1 VVNFL
6 ASDNPARTQ
15 IASGVDLL
23 VLKKDRNNGSYVTN
37 DLSKNMLP
45 LFYQTHLQQHLT
57 RAQFLVLGILL
68 NLLQSSRQV
77 KLDRLASAFP
87 YPITTPL
94 SASEITE
101 VIEFGSTN
109 NQSDLVSLH
118 HLLVNYL
125 FPSGSDFINC
135 DRSHLAGVIS
145 IYSWF
150 AWCAIRELP
159 LYSGHC
165 YLS

>member
-1 VVNFL
+1 M
-6 ASDNPARTQ
+6 
-15 IASGVDLL
+15 
-23 VLKKDRNNGSYVTN
+23 KVTN

-45 LFYQTHLQQHLT
+45 VFYQTHLQQHLT
-57 RAQFLVLGILL
+57 RTQFLLVLGILV

-77 KLDRLASAFP
+77 KLERLASAFP

-94 SASEITE
+94 SASEITQ
-101 VIEFGSTN
+101 VLEFGSTN
-109 NQSDLVSLH
+109 NHSDLVSLH

-125 FPSGSDFINC
+125 LPSGSDFINC

-150 AWCAIRELP
+150 TWCAIRELS
-159 LYSGHC
+159 LDSGYC

>member
-1 VVNFL
+1 M
-6 ASDNPARTQ
+6 Q

-23 VLKKDRNNGSYVTN
+23 VVKKDRSNGSYVTK

-57 RAQFLVLGILL
+57 PAQFLVLGILL

-77 KLDRLASAFP
+77 LLQRLASGFA
-87 YPITTPL
+87 YPITTPK

-101 VIEFGSTN
+101 VLEFASTN
-109 NQSDLVSLH
+109 NPSDLVSLD

-125 FPSGSDFINC
+125 LPSASDLINC
-135 DRSHLAGVIS
+135 DRTHQAGVRS

-150 AWCAIRELP
+150 A
-159 LYSGHC
+159 
-165 YLS
+165 

>member
-1 VVNFL
+1 LGNVE
-6 ASDNPARTQ
+6 
-15 IASGVDLL
+15 LL
-23 VLKKDRNNGSYVTN
+23 TLTRSCPCNRKRYYVTN

-45 LFYQTHLQQHLT
+45 VFYQTHLQQHLT

-77 KLDRLASAFP
+77 KLERLASAFP
-87 YPITTPL
+87 YPITTPRG
-94 SASEITE
+94 ASEITE
-101 VIEFGSTN
+101 VLEFGSTN

-125 FPSGSDFINC
+125 LPSGSDFINC

-150 AWCAIRELP
+150 AWCGRRELS

>member
-1 VVNFL
+1 VV
-6 ASDNPARTQ
+6 
-15 IASGVDLL
+15 
-23 VLKKDRNNGSYVTN
+23 KKDRSNGSYVTN

-77 KLDRLASAFP
+77 KLERLASAFP

-101 VIEFGSTN
+101 VLEFASTN

-125 FPSGSDFINC
+125 LPSGSDFINC
-135 DRSHLAGVIS
+135 DRTYLAGVIS

-150 AWCAIRELP
+150 AWCAIRELS
-159 LYSGHC
+159 LYSDRC